1 MEKSNIF
8 RKESLDRVE
17 SPEQMDEYI
26 KVSSASVWVILGALL
41 IAAVSVLVWSV
52 VGTLPETTTLKG
64 VTMGDNQVKVYQ
76 SVDGANTNIVGCK
89 VNVTL
94 PDGSSVQGK
103 VETVSKNP
111 YSEEEIRSNMEYDW
125 IAENVIPA
133 EYAYEV
139 VIHTEEQLEENLLAT
154 AAITTAEVK
163 PIQFILG

>member
-1 MEKSNIF
+1 
-8 RKESLDRVE
+8 
-17 SPEQMDEYI
+17 
-26 KVSSASVWVILGALL
+26 
-41 IAAVSVLVWSV
+41 
-52 VGTLPETTTLKG
+52 
-64 VTMGDNQVKVYQ
+64 
-76 SVDGANTNIVGCK
+76 
-89 VNVTL
+89 
-94 PDGSSVQGK
+94 
-103 VETVSKNP
+103 VSKNP